1 MPEDTT
7 TTTSTTSTTSTIT
20 TTRPCDACY
29 NGCVQIVS
37 DQCVRYT
44 GLDSIPLDI
53 QSGDNLQTV
62 LDNIINSLVPL
73 LTGEGDSIVILE
85 SIRCAILNGYLPT
98 PSEADTWTSA
108 QLFNALVKVVCD
120 LQAQIDAIDAEIAI
134 LNADY
139 DIDCLTGVTAS
150 SDTHAI
156 VQAIITRLCDTIADL
171 AALEIDVATNYVKL
185 SDLDALIAAYIASSS
200 GGSSIQQYLKMVPF
214 VAYEYYGPLTNFDGS
229 GVGIP
234 SLGFYKVYLCNGL
247 NATPDKRGRV
257 AVGAI
262 ANVPPINIGLD
273 AAVDPNFVGNP
284 NYALFTTAGANTVTL
299 ITSQMPSHS
308 HTGVGT
314 TTVTLD
320 DHFHYVAATGGDI
333 NAVVDSSHAVV
344 REIALGG
351 NSSYR
356 LSNSSQSAG
365 AGRSSLSKSTVSSN
379 TPSNVSLGIDNT
391 GGGGSHANI
400 QPVIAA
406 YYIMYIP

>member
-1 MPEDTT
+1 MSEDIT
-7 TTTSTTSTTSTIT
+7 TTSTTSTIT

-62 LDNIINSLVPL
+62 LDNIINNLVPL
-73 LTGEGDSIVILE
+73 LTGEGDKILILE

-108 QLFNALVKVVCD
+108 QLFNALVQVVCD

-134 LNADY
+134 LNANY
-139 DIDCLTGVTAS
+139 DIDCLTGVTTS

-171 AALEIDVATNYVKL
+171 AALELDVATNYVKL
-185 SDLDALIAAYIASSS
+185 SDLDALIAAYLASQAG
-200 GGSSIQQYLKMVPF
+200 GGSTQEYVKMVPF
-214 VAYEYYGPLTNFDGS
+214 VAYEYYGPLSNFDGS

-234 SLGFYKVYLCNGL
+234 GFGFYKVYLCNGL
-247 NATPDKRGRV
+247 NGTPDKRGRV

-262 ANVPPINIGLD
+262 DNVPPVGIGLD
-273 AAVDPNFVGNP
+273 AAVNPVFVGNP
-284 NYALFTTAGANTVTL
+284 NYALFTTAGANSVTL

-308 HTGVGT
+308 HTGTGT
-314 TTVTLD
+314 TTVTLND
-320 DHFHYVAATGGDI
+320 PGHFHYVGNTPEGWSGSGSIGIVNRTPNNVQTTTSTTGI
-333 NAVVDSSHAVV
+333 
-344 REIALGG
+344 
-351 NSSYR
+351 
-356 LSNSSQSAG
+356 
-365 AGRSSLSKSTVSSN
+365 TVTSN
-379 TPSNVSLGIDNT
+379 TPGNVAIGIDNT
-391 GGGGSHANI
+391 GGGQAHANI

>member
-1 MPEDTT
+1 MSCE
-7 TTTSTTSTTSTIT
+7 S
-20 TTRPCDACY
+20 CY
-29 NGCVQIVS
+29 NGCVETVS

-139 DIDCLTGVTAS
+139 TIDCLTGVTAS

-171 AALEIDVATNYVKL
+171 AALELDVATNYVKL

-234 SLGFYKVYLCNGL
+234 NLGFYKVYLCNGL

-308 HTGVGT
+308 HTGIGT
-314 TTVTLD
+314 TTVTLND
-320 DHFHYVAATGGDI
+320 PGHFHFVGNTPEGW
-333 NAVVDSSHAVV
+333 DSSGSIGIVNRTPKNV
-344 REIALGG
+344 QTTTSTTGITVTSNNPG
-351 NSSYR
+351 NV
-356 LSNSSQSAG
+356 AI
-365 AGRSSLSKSTVSSN
+365 
-379 TPSNVSLGIDNT
+379 GIDNT